1 MALSCLRFQGEA
13 ARPDRLA
20 QVEDDARPA
29 ATQLAAADGAR
40 TGPSS
45 GSSESVAS
53 NCASGRSR
61 INRSGACREKVR

>member
-1 MALSCLRFQGEA
+1 MALSRLRFQGEA

-20 QVEDDARPA
+20 QIEDDARPA
-29 ATQLAAADGAR
+29 ATQLARMAR

-61 INRSGACREKVR
+61 INRSGACRGKVR